1 MAITKMMHMKAS
13 SKARIDIHLEH
24 SINYILQPKKL
35 GEANLASGINC
46 LPEMAYQQMK
56 ATKQMF
62 GKTGGR
68 QGYHFVI
75 SLKPGEG
82 TPEIMYD
89 IAMQF
94 AEEAFAGEYEAVVAV
109 HTDREHLHAHIVI
122 NSVNMVNG
130 YKFQCRDGDW
140 KYKFQPITNKL
151 CEEYGLH
158 ITPAEYSK
166 EPKNM
171 ARPQWEREQAFYEW
185 IKQDALFCAIS
196 AENMEHFIFLLEKL
210 GFEVKQGKHIAVK
223 VPGMKRF
230 KRLDTISED
239 LSGERLEAMFRY
251 GDASLASPVN
261 RTVSL
266 LPVRKAVLTPYQR
279 KCYARMYRLRL
290 AEKKRFT
297 YKSAYLY
304 EQIRKMH
311 ELQEEYLVVVKYDV
325 KSYGDLF
332 RLKQRLQQVDEELC
346 KAQKEMYR
354 DRALQK
360 RSCKTA
366 EDLEFFEASEG
377 DYRERLE
384 EIKLQKKDNRKK
396 LKAVERCLVRDGSLA
411 EAELELRIPVDEM
424 EDMANV
430 ENDKVPEN
438 PYRVQKVVEVENTA
452 LDDVVEADV
461 VTEPEFEAVVDDEFE
476 AEAEAF
482 AEADVTGLETV
493 GKTAVTNAES
503 VVETDIDV
511 MDESVESGLQ
521 NDDIREYG
529 ETVRLPSDKADYM
542 RMSVAEK
549 VRCYPF
555 DDKGTDA
562 AFEMVRTYFEKIG
575 MDTSFDSVYEETK
588 LLTDYYEKLKA
599 EEFIQKQTEQIIEK
613 MDMMGI
619 DTEKFSEYP
628 VDVLSKVFDFGD
640 MEYFAGIKMFNQIR
654 DKLGVNMAHQDRYE
668 LFDRIYQERKREKK
682 RVNSRTLR

>member
-13 SKARIDIHLEH
+13 SKTRIDIHLEH

-35 GEANLASGINC
+35 GEANLAGGINC
-46 LPEMAYQQMK
+46 LPEMAYRQMK

-89 IAMQF
+89 IAMRF

-109 HTDREHLHAHIVI
+109 HTDREHLHAHIII
-122 NSVNMVNG
+122 NSVNMVTG

-171 ARPQWEREQAFYEW
+171 ARPQWERVQTFSKW

-196 AENMEHFIFLLEKL
+196 AENMEHFIFFLEKL
-210 GFEVKQGKHIAVK
+210 GFEVKQGKHIAIK

-239 LSGERLEAMFRY
+239 LSRESLEAMFRY
-251 GDASLASPVN
+251 GDASLASPIN

-325 KSYGDLF
+325 KSYQWEF
-332 RLKQRLQQVDEELC
+332 
-346 KAQKEMYR
+346 QK
-354 DRALQK
+354 
-360 RSCKTA
+360 
-366 EDLEFFEASEG
+366 
-377 DYRERLE
+377 
-384 EIKLQKKDNRKK
+384 
-396 LKAVERCLVRDGSLA
+396 
-411 EAELELRIPVDEM
+411 
-424 EDMANV
+424 
-430 ENDKVPEN
+430 
-438 PYRVQKVVEVENTA
+438 
-452 LDDVVEADV
+452 
-461 VTEPEFEAVVDDEFE
+461 
-476 AEAEAF
+476 
-482 AEADVTGLETV
+482 
-493 GKTAVTNAES
+493 
-503 VVETDIDV
+503 
-511 MDESVESGLQ
+511 
-521 NDDIREYG
+521 
-529 ETVRLPSDKADYM
+529 
-542 RMSVAEK
+542 
-549 VRCYPF
+549 
-555 DDKGTDA
+555 
-562 AFEMVRTYFEKIG
+562 
-575 MDTSFDSVYEETK
+575 
-588 LLTDYYEKLKA
+588 
-599 EEFIQKQTEQIIEK
+599 
-613 MDMMGI
+613 
-619 DTEKFSEYP
+619 
-628 VDVLSKVFDFGD
+628 
-640 MEYFAGIKMFNQIR
+640 
-654 DKLGVNMAHQDRYE
+654 
-668 LFDRIYQERKREKK
+668 
-682 RVNSRTLR
+682 

>member
-35 GEANLASGINC
+35 GKANLAGGINC

-89 IAMQF
+89 IATRF
-94 AEEAFAGEYEAVVAV
+94 AEETFAGEYEAVVAV
-109 HTDREHLHAHIVI
+109 HTDREHLHAHIII
-122 NSVNMVNG
+122 NSVNMVTG

-171 ARPQWEREQAFYEW
+171 ARPQWECEQAFSKW

-196 AENMEHFIFLLEKL
+196 AENMEHFVFLLEKL
-210 GFEVKQGKHIAVK
+210 GFEVKQSKHIAVK

-239 LSGERLEAMFRY
+239 LSRESLEAMFRY

-332 RLKQRLQQVDEELC
+332 RLKLRLQQVDEELC
-346 KAQKEMYR
+346 KARKEMYR
-354 DRALQK
+354 DRGLQK

-366 EDLEFFEASEG
+366 EDLEFFEASED

-384 EIKLQKKDNRKK
+384 QIKLQKKDNRKK
-396 LKAVERCLVRDGSLA
+396 LKAVERCLERDGSLL
-411 EAELELRIPVDEM
+411 EAELEMRIPVD
-424 EDMANV
+424 DMV
-430 ENDKVPEN
+430 DLVDVGKDEVPGN
-438 PYRVQKVVEVENTA
+438 PYRVQEDVEVENTA
-452 LDDVVEADV
+452 LDDAVEADV
-461 VTEPEFEAVVDDEFE
+461 ITEPEFEAIVDDELETE
-476 AEAEAF
+476 AETF
-482 AEADVTGLETV
+482 AETAVTGVETV

-511 MDESVESGLQ
+511 MAESVESSLQ

-529 ETVRLPSDKADYM
+529 EMVRLPSDKADYM

-555 DDKGTDA
+555 DDKGTDG
-562 AFEMVRTYFEKIG
+562 AFDMVRTYFEKIG

-588 LLTDYYEKLKA
+588 LLTDYYEKQKE
-599 EEFIQKQTEQIIEK
+599 EEFIQEKIEQIIGVMK
-613 MDMMGI
+613 LLGLDAGNLA
-619 DTEKFSEYP
+619 EYST
-628 VDVLSKVFDFGD
+628 DVLSKVFNLGD
-640 MEYFAGIKMFNQIR
+640 MEYFAGMKLFNRVIDR
-654 DKLGVNMAHQDRYE
+654 LSINMDRQRRYE
-668 LFDRIYQERKREKK
+668 VFDWIYEEGMREKK
-682 RVNSRTLR
+682 VERDRNSR

>member
-35 GEANLASGINC
+35 GEANLAGGINC
-46 LPEMAYQQMK
+46 LPEMAYRQMR
-56 ATKQMF
+56 ATKRMF

-89 IAMQF
+89 IAMRF

-109 HTDREHLHAHIVI
+109 HTDREHLHAHIII
-122 NSVNMVNG
+122 NSVNMVTG

-171 ARPQWEREQAFYEW
+171 ARPQWEREQAFSKW

-239 LSGERLEAMFRY
+239 LSRESLEAMFRY

-384 EIKLQKKDNRKK
+384 QIKLQKKDNRKK
-396 LKAVERCLVRDGSLA
+396 LKAVERCLERDGSLLD
-411 EAELELRIPVDEM
+411 AELEYRIPVG
-424 EDMANV
+424 DMADV

-438 PYRVQKVVEVENTA
+438 PYRVQEVVEVENTA
-452 LDDVVEADV
+452 LDDAVEADV
-461 VTEPEFEAVVDDEFE
+461 ITEPEFEAVVDDELE
-476 AEAEAF
+476 TEVERF
-482 AEADVTGLETV
+482 AE
-493 GKTAVTNAES
+493 TAITNAES
-503 VVETDIDV
+503 TVETDTDV
-511 MDESVESGLQ
+511 MAVNVEAGLQ
-521 NDDIREYG
+521 NDDIRKYG
-529 ETVRLPSDKADYM
+529 KTLRLPSDKDDYM

-588 LLTDYYEKLKA
+588 LLTDYYEKQKSEA
-599 EEFIQKQTEQIIEK
+599 AIQVQTEQIVERLELL
-613 MDMMGI
+613 GI
-619 DTEKFSEYP
+619 DSSRLTEYSADILSEA
-628 VDVLSKVFDFGD
+628 FDFGD
-640 MEYFAGIKMFNQIR
+640 MEYFDGIKLFNKVIDR
-654 DKLGVNMAHQDRYE
+654 LGVDMNQQKRYE
-668 LFDRIYQERKREKK
+668 VFDHIYEAGMREK
-682 RVNSRTLR
+682 RVVRNRDSR